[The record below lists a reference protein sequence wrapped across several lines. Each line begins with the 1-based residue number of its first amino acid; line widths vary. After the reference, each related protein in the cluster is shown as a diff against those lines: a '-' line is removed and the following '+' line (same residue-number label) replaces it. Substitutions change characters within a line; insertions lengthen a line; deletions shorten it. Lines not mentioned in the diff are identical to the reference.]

1 MSSPVAFSAAGGGA
15 AAGRTGGGAR
25 PKLEHAYLE
34 LRTPPPGGGL
44 TPGGPC
50 GRIDFQFN
58 PKELSLTKAAAW
70 KRTPAKGRRARGR
83 PSTRGRSPAS

>member
-1 MSSPVAFSAAGGGA
+1 MSSPVAFSAAGGA
-15 AAGRTGGGAR
+15 AAAKGAKGGGGAR

-44 TPGGPC
+44 TPGGAC

-58 PKELSLTKAAAW
+58 PKEL
-70 KRTPAKGRRARGR
+70 
-83 PSTRGRSPAS
+83 